1 MKLPLILV
9 VMSFLFISTL
19 EARDHSTVETSSKGV
34 EDLQEGDILSFR
46 LSGAG
51 GYGPPNRRD
60 QDAIKRDI
68 ENGYISVEAAKR
80 DYNWS

>member
-1 MKLPLILV
+1 MGKAGRLAE
-9 VMSFLFISTL
+9 TL
-19 EARDHSTVETSSKGV
+19 LKRKWKKVLSSKGV

-60 QDAIKRDI
+60 QDAIKVI
-68 ENGYISVEAAKR
+68 LKTVI
-80 DYNWS
+80 